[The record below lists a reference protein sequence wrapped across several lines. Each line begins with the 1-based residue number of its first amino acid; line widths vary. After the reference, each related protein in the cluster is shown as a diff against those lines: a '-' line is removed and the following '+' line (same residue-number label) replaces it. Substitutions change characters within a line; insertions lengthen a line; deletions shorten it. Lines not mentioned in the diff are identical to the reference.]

1 MVRCQE
7 RCALFGSLIRAA
19 ASSDAMGVVAPPQ
32 SPPFPF
38 TVEQFVAEVNAPSAA
53 TTAAQACSAFAQL
66 ATKAVVPGTFRA
78 AVPAVLGL
86 VAREGEGLLEAK
98 QSALASLV
106 ALLACVPGAAED
118 AVAHGAVHA
127 VLAACEAAPGGALDR
142 NALEAFRILV
152 TADAAATATVEDD
165 AKIGPLIA
173 FVKTRAVGG
182 ERAEAQGLEGGE
194 LAEAALDLLCGLAAK
209 RRDGG
214 ACRDAVVRRGGVA
227 ALASALVAARN
238 DEVAVRALIGLAMTT
253 SHEAQRREL
262 VAVPGACAALTR
274 ATRSPDGDVAG
285 AAKALL
291 RALGQDP
298 ALRPAVA
305 AALRETAAAGTAAD
319 LDSA

>member
-1 MVRCQE
+1 
-7 RCALFGSLIRAA
+7 
-19 ASSDAMGVVAPPQ
+19 MGVVAPPQ
-32 SPPFPF
+32 APPFPF
-38 TVEQFVAEVNAPSAA
+38 TVEQFVAEVSPPSAA
-53 TTAAQACSAFAQL
+53 ATASQACAAFAQL
-66 ATKAVVPGTFRA
+66 ATKVVVPGTFRA

-98 QSALASLV
+98 ESALASLV

-118 AVAHGAVHA
+118 AAAHGAVA
-127 VLAACEAAPGGALDR
+127 SVLAACEAAPGGRLDG
-142 NALEAFRILV
+142 NALEAFRILC
-152 TADAAATATVEDD
+152 TADAAATATVSDD
-165 AKIGPLIA
+165 AAIGPLIA
-173 FVKTRAVGG
+173 FVKARAVGANP
-182 ERAEAQGLEGGE
+182 RSRDRDDAAADA
-194 LAEAALDLLCGLAAK
+194 LAESALDLLCGLAAK

-227 ALASALVAARN
+227 ALGGALVAARN

-253 SHEAQRREL
+253 AHEAQREEL

-274 ATRSPDGDVAG
+274 ATRSPDADVAG

-291 RALGQDP
+291 RALGRDE

-305 AALRETAAAGTAAD
+305 AALRETQASGTAAD

>member
-1 MVRCQE
+1 M
-7 RCALFGSLIRAA
+7 
-19 ASSDAMGVVAPPQ
+19 
-32 SPPFPF
+32 
-38 TVEQFVAEVNAPSAA
+38 
-53 TTAAQACSAFAQL
+53 
-66 ATKAVVPGTFRA
+66 
-78 AVPAVLGL
+78 
-86 VAREGEGLLEAK
+86 
-98 QSALASLV
+98 
-106 ALLACVPGAAED
+106 
-118 AVAHGAVHA
+118 
-127 VLAACEAAPGGALDR
+127 
-142 NALEAFRILV
+142 
-152 TADAAATATVEDD
+152 
-165 AKIGPLIA
+165 
-173 FVKTRAVGG
+173 
-182 ERAEAQGLEGGE
+182 
-194 LAEAALDLLCGLAAK
+194 
-209 RRDGG
+209 
-214 ACRDAVVRRGGVA
+214 VRRGGVA